1 MLKKSLIVAATCCLL
16 LSTFACMLFGPSRG
30 PLTFQ
35 PETLPAAQTG
45 VPYESKI
52 TISGNATPAGEFS
65 ISEGTLPPGLTLE
78 TVETDHSARIS
89 GTPEQPGTYSFKV
102 YVWCYGTNVSGQE
115 GEKDYTLVVK

>member
-1 MLKKSLIVAATCCLL
+1 MKKLLTVMAAGCLL
-16 LSTFACMLFGPSRG
+16 LGTFACTLFGPSRG

-35 PETLPAAQTG
+35 PETLPAAQAG
-45 VPYESKI
+45 APYESKI

-65 ISEGTLPPGLTLE
+65 ISKGALPPGLTLE
-78 TVETDHSARIS
+78 TIETDHSARIS
-89 GTPEQPGTYSFKV
+89 GTPEQPGTYSFQL